1 MIFPRNVNVY
11 SMRLSGKI
19 WNLAIED
26 GADIGA
32 KHHGKTKEDR

>member
-11 SMRLSGKI
+11 SMRLSGK
-19 WNLAIED
+19 NLESGNED